1 MRKAWYLPAENLV
14 SLGDDKESMIA
25 MHPCEKHHESKLGSH
40 RKAQENLLKVRLVR
54 E

>member
-14 SLGDDKESMIA
+14 SLGNDKESMIT
-25 MHPCEKHHESKLGSH
+25 MHHEKHHESKLGSH